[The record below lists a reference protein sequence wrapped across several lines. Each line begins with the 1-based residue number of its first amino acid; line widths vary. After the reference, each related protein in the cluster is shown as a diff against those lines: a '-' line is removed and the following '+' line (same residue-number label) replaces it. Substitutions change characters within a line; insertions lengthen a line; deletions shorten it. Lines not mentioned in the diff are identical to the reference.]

1 MSWLRLTLECQEQH
15 VEALSHLFEQFDAIA
30 ISSEAIS
37 DEQLFAGVADDTHYW
52 HRTAISALFDESIDL
67 DILLACA
74 RNRIGTDNLFS
85 SHVEAVADTNWVDT
99 YKAEHGELVFAD
111 RLCIRPA
118 WVEPSQD
125 YPATLVL
132 DPGLAFGSGRHNTT
146 SLCLNWL
153 AVEELGCR
161 QVIDYGCGSG
171 ILGLAAAILGAKTVY
186 AVDIDP
192 QALLATKAN
201 AVNNNLQDKL
211 VIHSVADDTLPT
223 ADILIANILLNPLM
237 QLAPRISTL
246 VKVNGKV
253 VLSGILAV
261 QVEECLATYTPWFNM
276 KVPVFRDEW
285 ALLEGT
291 RLAD

>member
-1 MSWLRLTLECQEQH
+1 MPWLRLTLECQEQH

-37 DEQLFAGVADDTHYW
+37 DEQLFAGVADDMHYW

-99 YKAEHGELVFAD
+99 YKAEHGELVFAG
-111 RLCIRPA
+111 RLCIRPT

-153 AVEELGCR
+153 AVEELGCKK
-161 QVIDYGCGSG
+161 VIDYGCGSG
-171 ILGLAAAILGAKTVY
+171 ILGLAAAILSIACDSRDGSRCASPELRRTRREAQNRYPRSDLRRADV
-186 AVDIDP
+186 
-192 QALLATKAN
+192 ATA
-201 AVNNNLQDKL
+201 A
-211 VIHSVADDTLPT
+211 T
-223 ADILIANILLNPLM
+223 
-237 QLAPRISTL
+237 
-246 VKVNGKV
+246 GECG
-253 VLSGILAV
+253 SGRPNCGSAAAGL
-261 QVEECLATYTPWFNM
+261 
-276 KVPVFRDEW
+276 R
-285 ALLEGT
+285 
-291 RLAD
+291 R